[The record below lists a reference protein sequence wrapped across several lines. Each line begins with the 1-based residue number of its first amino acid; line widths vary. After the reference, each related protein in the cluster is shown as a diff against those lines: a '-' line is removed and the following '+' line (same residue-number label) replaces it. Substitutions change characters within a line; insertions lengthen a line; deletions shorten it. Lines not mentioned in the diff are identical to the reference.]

1 MRCTIS
7 VALDEGGPA
16 LLRYRERDR
25 RGRLTELER
34 GAEPVLAAEEAA
46 WAELLACGRRLPAG
60 TVEVEVGCDQ
70 WGRFPDPL
78 LVGRVIAQAA

>member
-7 VALDEGGPA
+7 VQLDEGGPA

-25 RGRLTELER
+25 HGRLTELER
-34 GAEPVLAAEEAA
+34 GAEPVLAAEDAA
-46 WAELLACGRRLPAG
+46 WRELLASGRRLPGG